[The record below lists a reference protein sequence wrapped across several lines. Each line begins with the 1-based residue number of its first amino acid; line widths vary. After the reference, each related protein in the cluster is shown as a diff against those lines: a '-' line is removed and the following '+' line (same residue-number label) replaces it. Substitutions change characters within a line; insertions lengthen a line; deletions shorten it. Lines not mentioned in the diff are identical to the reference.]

1 MGRYATETGGGDFQH
16 APVGTHVARCI
27 RLIDLGTQQGEWMG
41 KPIFKNQVL
50 VMWELCNE
58 MMEIEGEKKPFIVSK
73 FYTNSLSEKA
83 NLRKD
88 LEQWRGRPFKDE
100 ELKKFDLQSI
110 LGAQGL
116 LSVVE
121 KGNGKEGVK
130 VSGVMK
136 LPKGQ
141 EAPPPKNET
150 FAFWLDEFDATR
162 FESLSEGIKK
172 IIQKSPEF
180 AEAIGAKEPRSKPGR
195 FDDMQDDIPPAPE
208 EEEVQF

>member
-1 MGRYATETGGGDFQH
+1 MGRYANDTGGGDFQH

-41 KPIFKNQVL
+41 KPTYKSQVL
-50 VMWELCNE
+50 VMWELPE
-58 MMEIEGEKKPFIVSK
+58 ELMEASDHTDGEARPFIVSK

-88 LEQWRGRPFKDE
+88 LTTWRGRDFTDDE
-100 ELKKFDLQSI
+100 LARFDLQSI
-110 LGAQGL
+110 LGHACL

-130 VSGVMK
+130 VAGVMK

-141 EAPPPKNET
+141 QVKEPVNPS
-150 FAFWLDEFDATR
+150 FALWLDEFNPEVFDG
-162 FESLSEGIKK
+162 LSDGIKN
-172 IIQKSPEF
+172 IIKKAPEY
-180 AEAIGAKEPRSKPGR
+180 AEAIGEKPPRSQPPKGN
-195 FDDMQDDIPPAPE
+195 FDDLDDDIP
-208 EEEVQF
+208 F

>member
-1 MGRYATETGGGDFQH
+1 MGRYAQETGGGDFQH

-58 MMEIEGEKKPFIVSK
+58 MMEGEEPKPFIVSK

-88 LEQWRGRPFKDE
+88 LEQWRGKPFTHE
-100 ELKKFDLQSI
+100 ELLRFDLQSI
-110 LGAQGL
+110 LGAPCM
-116 LSVVE
+116 LSIVE

-141 EAPPPKNET
+141 QAPEARNEA
-150 FAFWLDEFDATR
+150 FAFWLDEFNAER
-162 FESLSEGIKK
+162 FDGLSDGLKK
-172 IIQKSPEF
+172 IIQKSPEYV
-180 AEAIGAKEPRSKPGR
+180 EATEGKTPRSQPEKKGR
-195 FDDMQDDIPPAPE
+195 FDDMEDDVP
-208 EEEVQF
+208 F